1 VVRKRFE
8 TEKLGNYPGNIGFP
22 ICSPKPVAP
31 EDIEMED
38 LNYYYA
44 NYSR

>member
-1 VVRKRFE
+1 MVRKRFE
-8 TEKLGNYPGNIGFP
+8 IEKLGNYPGNIFLLV
-22 ICSPKPVAP
+22 CSSKFVAP